1 MFAPGTHTEA
11 EVFAGFIAMQLEGV
25 RTAAFGLTDEQARER
40 PCRSE
45 LSVGGLVKHVTWVM
59 RQRGAVDA
67 DRVMDE
73 AGYAAFTDSFTLR
86 EDETLGEALAAFDQT
101 REAYLADVRATD
113 PGAPMTEPAAPWDGR
128 DEPTPSVQ
136 RYALAHAVEEL
147 ARHAGHADVL
157 REQLDGATAAPLA
170 MAVAGDPGND
180 FVRPWSPG
188 TPTPA

>member
-25 RTAAFGLTDEQARER
+25 RTAAFGLTDEQARRR

-45 LSVGGLVKHVTWVM
+45 LSVGGVVKHVTWVM
-59 RQRGAVDA
+59 RQRGQ

-73 AGYAAFTDSFTLR
+73 AGFAAFTDSFVLR
-86 EDETLGEALAAFDQT
+86 EDETLDGALAAFDAV

-113 PGAPMTEPAAPWDGR
+113 PAAPMTEPPAPWDGR
-128 DEPTPSVQ
+128 YEPAPSVQ
-136 RYALAHAVEEL
+136 RYALAHAVEEF

-170 MAVAGDPGND
+170 MAAQGQPGNA
-180 FVRPWSPG
+180 FVQPWEPQR
-188 TPTPA
+188 A